1 MGVTFK
7 GTIKALYM
15 ISLNTESSFLVITF
29 GYFGN
34 IRMAAR

>member
-15 ISLNTESSFLVITF
+15 ISLNTESFFLVITS
-29 GYFGN
+29 
-34 IRMAAR
+34 I